1 MRPLLPFLRALCGSL
16 ALAAISLG
24 QQVVAP
30 SGEPVGPSRGD
41 NIGNYNIDNSFE
53 TGYRFVTVGENEAKY
68 QSDENFR
75 DGLRLLSSYLN
86 LTSKE
91 GHGLLFDHITLTTQG
106 LGGDPYESA
115 LLRVDKNRLYQYNF
129 SWRRNDYVNP
139 GLTTGN
145 ANGQHLLNTTYDLQD
160 QDFTLFPQSRVKF
173 FLGYTNSSQSG
184 AGLSTIALFQPHGN
198 LFPSFENIK
207 RSQNEYRLGNELD
220 FLGFKL
226 NWMHGWQDFKED
238 SRYALSILSLG
249 DQPTSGTTLDFF
261 RRAEPY
267 HGTSPFWRV
276 ALFGERRF
284 FSLNGRF
291 TYTAGQRAF
300 LLDESALGT
309 VQFGAAANR
318 QIVTFGNG
326 QRPVA
331 TGNLTLSIFPSSK
344 ITVVNQ
350 TSVYNVRTEGNNVFT
365 QFDNA
370 TQTAQTL
377 NFQYLGIR
385 TVANDTDLNLEATR
399 WLSLRFG
406 YEYSNRLINS
416 TQQVS
421 IAGSTLGAP
430 YLQTNELNA
439 GRFGFRL
446 RPLKP
451 LTISVDAEVGSAN
464 RPFAPKSDANYHVI
478 EGRVEYKLKTLQ
490 LSASSNADYNVNS
503 ITLSAYSSHART
515 YSAAAS
521 WSPVHWLA
529 LDASYSKLH
538 LDTVGGIAYFANA
551 QFISGDQ
558 SYYISNIHSGNL
570 GVRIPVHRRADLY
583 FGYNQVQDTG
593 DGRSTPLGGNLNVTL
608 PSFRAAQTFPLRFAS
623 PLARLSIRLNERIR
637 WNAGYQYYG
646 YREDFYSQENYRAH
660 TGYTSL
666 LWSF

>member
-1 MRPLLPFLRALCGSL
+1 MKTCLPFLRALGGV
-16 ALAAISLG
+16 AAIMSACFG
-24 QQVVAP
+24 QQVIAP
-30 SGEPVGPSRGD
+30 TSEPVGPSRGD
-41 NIGNYNIDNSFE
+41 NVGNYNIDNSFE
-53 TGYRFVTVGENEAKY
+53 TGYRYVTVGGNETKY

-75 DGLRLLSSYLN
+75 DGVRLFASYLN
-86 LTSKE
+86 VTSKQ
-91 GHGLLFDHITLTTQG
+91 GHGFLFDHLVLTTQG

-115 LLRVDKNRLYQYNF
+115 VLRMDKNRLYQYDF
-129 SWRRNDYVNP
+129 SWRRNDYLNP

-145 ANGQHLLNTTYDLQD
+145 ANGIHLLNTTYNLQD
-160 QDFTLFPQSRVKF
+160 QDFELFPQSSVKF
-173 FLGYTNSSQSG
+173 FLGYTNSNQSG
-184 AGLSTIALFQPHGN
+184 PGLSTIALFQPHGN
-198 LFPSFENIK
+198 LFPLFSPIK

-220 FLGFKL
+220 FLGLKL
-226 NWMHGWQDFKED
+226 NWMHGWEDFKED
-238 SRYALSILSLG
+238 TGYALSVLNLG
-249 DQPTSGTTLDFF
+249 DEPASGTTLNFF

-276 ALFGERRF
+276 ALSGERRF

-291 TYTAGQRAF
+291 TYTAGRRAF
-300 LLDESALGT
+300 VLDESSLGT
-309 VQFGAAANR
+309 VTFGAAANR
-318 QIVTFGNG
+318 QILTFGNG

-331 TGNLTLSIFPSSK
+331 TGNLTFSIFPSSK

-350 TSVYNVRTEGNNVFT
+350 TSVYNVRTEGENVFT

-370 TQTAQTL
+370 TQTAQNF

-385 TVANDTDLNLEATR
+385 TVANDTDVTLEATR

-406 YEYSNRLINS
+406 YEYSNRLIRSNQQFS
-416 TQQVS
+416 T
-421 IAGSTLGAP
+421 AGNTFAAP
-430 YLQTNELNA
+430 FEQTNELNS

-478 EGRVEYKLKTLQ
+478 EGRVEYKLKNLQ
-490 LSASSNADYNVNS
+490 LYASSNADYNVNS
-503 ITLSAYSSHART
+503 VTLSAYSSHART
-515 YSAAAS
+515 YSAGVS
-521 WSPVHWLA
+521 WTSFRWFA

-570 GVRIPVHRRADLY
+570 GIRVPIRRRADLY
-583 FGYNQVQDTG
+583 VGYNQVQDTG
-593 DGRSTPLGGNLNVTL
+593 DGRSNPLGSTLNVSLTA
-608 PSFRAAQTFPLRFAS
+608 FRAAQTFPLRFSS

-637 WNAGYQYYG
+637 WNVGYQYYG